1 MSARDNGWLYLEC
14 YNKKQM
20 NNPTIQPHI
29 KTGSVADLAF
39 GVVVLAS
46 FFVTFSGL
54 RETSLSRIVLIVGL
68 GILYLMVGIYGYAY
82 FARAQELWFQ
92 LFYFAVQIP
101 LGGLIVYLARGAGLN
116 AMLLLPLAGHSVML
130 LSRGWMYITN
140 IAILLAYI
148 LAVEAFS
155 NSWQAVWSGLPIFLA
170 GQIFV
175 VAFTQM
181 AVSEER
187 ARLEVE
193 KLVNELAKA
202 NQRLREYA
210 SQIEDLTI
218 TKERNRIA
226 REIHD
231 GLGHYLTTIYMQI
244 QAAQAVLRDNPH
256 KALVSLETAQQLVRE
271 ALADVRQSVGMLRG
285 TREKVAPISERLSI
299 LVKNSTTDDFSI
311 SFEVKGVPRN
321 LTPQAEHVIYRVV
334 QEGLNNALKHAQ
346 ASHVW
351 VVLDYENSQ
360 EVKVTIKDNG
370 VGSDQ
375 SETGF
380 GLIGLRERVNFLNGM
395 LRITSTEGSGFMIE
409 VILPG

>member
-1 MSARDNGWLYLEC
+1 
-14 YNKKQM
+14 M
-20 NNPTIQPHI
+20 NNPATQPHI

-101 LGGLIVYLARGAGLN
+101 LGGLIVYLARGAGFN

-140 IAILLAYI
+140 VAILLAYI

-155 NSWQAVWSGLPIFLA
+155 NGWQAVWSGLPIFLA

-210 SQIEDLTI
+210 AQIEDLTI

-285 TREKVAPISERLSI
+285 NREKIAPIPERLSV
-299 LVKNSTTDDFSI
+299 LVKNSNTDNLSI
-311 SFEVKGVPRN
+311 SFEIKGTPRD
-321 LTPQAEHVIYRVV
+321 LTPQTEHVIYRVV

-346 ASHVW
+346 ASRVW
-351 VVLDYENSQ
+351 VVLDYEKPQ
-360 EVKVTIKDNG
+360 EVKLIVKDNG
-370 VGSDQ
+370 IGGDQ
-375 SETGF
+375 LETGF
-380 GLIGLRERVNFLNGM
+380 GLIGLRERVNFLNGK
-395 LRITSTEGSGFMIE
+395 LQISSAEGAGFMIE
-409 VILPG
+409 VILPA

>member
-1 MSARDNGWLYLEC
+1 
-14 YNKKQM
+14 M
-20 NNPTIQPHI
+20 NNPTTQPHI

-54 RETSLSRIVLIVGL
+54 RETSLSQIVLIVGL
-68 GILYLMVGIYGYAY
+68 GILYLMIGIYGYAY

-285 TREKVAPISERLSI
+285 TREKVAPIPERLSI